1 MRWSACFGRTFE
13 PHRAVKKM
21 RLSALLW
28 THIRQHF
35 SHTCRIQK
43 QRLGASLSRI
53 LVGTF
58 PALLRRLCQAKS
70 NSKHG
75 AKCARFLT
83 KRRGLERTVFERE
96 NTLETNLATARLS
109 VDRNGCWRVRIV
121 RRPSPSCHFDV
132 RRLAAIASFA
142 SGNRPF
148 EARTGSA
155 KILCRRHLWWKPLL
169 FWRTAGGV
177 FA

>member
-96 NTLETNLATARLS
+96 NTLETNLAAARLS

-132 RRLAAIASFA
+132 RRL
-142 SGNRPF
+142 
-148 EARTGSA
+148 
-155 KILCRRHLWWKPLL
+155 PLL
-169 FWRTAGGV
+169 VVAVGVRNDGGSTIPPFFERGQV
-177 FA
+177 SLNGSLKMETY

>member
-1 MRWSACFGRTFE
+1 MSAFLE
-13 PHRAVKKM
+13 
-21 RLSALLW
+21 LSQRPSDTLQKPSPYQIWEIA
-28 THIRQHF
+28 HF

-148 EARTGSA
+148 EARTGPA